1 MKLILEIIT
10 PVKVV
15 LKEEI
20 DEITIPTING
30 EISILPNH
38 IDLFTKITPGELI
51 IKRNNKL
58 EPFAIMGGFLEIT
71 NNHVNILADYA
82 AHANDIEIAKVEEA
96 KQRAEKAI
104 KEKDKEINYEQ
115 LQDDIRRAALQLKI
129 AKKHKSH
136 PKIS

>member
-136 PKIS
+136 PRTS